1 MINQYY
7 PFVNEP
13 LPYAYNALEPYID
26 EKTMYLHHDK
36 HLQTYINNLNTIL
49 KGYPQLQRCSLEQL
63 IVNLPNLPKDLQAP
77 IRNNSGGVYNHL
89 LYFNQMS
96 PQKTTVSDTMAE
108 SINKNF
114 GSFEDFKGL
123 LKKTALSV
131 FGSGYA
137 WLVYDNGK
145 LKIVTTPNQNTPL
158 EQNLCPL
165 IALDVWEHA
174 YYLKHY
180 NLRADYIDDWFNV
193 INWDEV
199 NQRYLN
205 CIK

>member
-123 LKKTALSV
+123 LKKTALAV

-137 WLVYDNGK
+137 LS
-145 LKIVTTPNQNTPL
+145 
-158 EQNLCPL
+158 L
-165 IALDVWEHA
+165 IH
-174 YYLKHY
+174 
-180 NLRADYIDDWFNV
+180 I
-193 INWDEV
+193 
-199 NQRYLN
+199 
-205 CIK
+205 